1 MKAALADLEA
11 ITAADAV
18 PDDFVDLGE
27 ETQFK
32 VEALEGEC
40 SA

>member
-1 MKAALADLEA
+1 VKQALADLEQL
-11 ITAADAV
+11 DATSAT

-27 ETQFK
+27 SQDFAPE
-32 VEALEGEC
+32 VMDGEC